1 MKAAV
6 AGGPGRMQDRFQ
18 IKWAFEPTFFSRMRC
33 DLRRLGWCFQRRS
46 KRVDKTVWSDSVI
59 EQTVEG
65 LGYELVDVEW
75 AGGGVLR
82 VFIDNPEAEV
92 LADGSM
98 IGGITVEDCARV
110 SDQLSRVFTVEN
122 VNYER
127 LEISS
132 HGLDRPLK
140 KPAHFARFEGH
151 EAFVKLRISPDGQP
165 RGRKQ
170 FQGVLQNVGA
180 AEADGSVAAQSPARF
195 GLVMEGTE
203 GARELLEFSFDEV
216 EKARL
221 VPRIDF
227 RSNAGS
233 KKR

>member
-1 MKAAV
+1 M
-6 AGGPGRMQDRFQ
+6 
-18 IKWAFEPTFFSRMRC
+18 
-33 DLRRLGWCFQRRS
+33 
-46 KRVDKTVWSDSVI
+46 WSESII
-59 EQTVEG
+59 EQTVQG

-82 VFIDNPEAEV
+82 VFIDNPGGVARP
-92 LADGSM
+92 DGLTAA
-98 IGGITVEDCARV
+98 GVTVDDCARV
-110 SDQLSRVFTVEN
+110 SDQLSRVFLVEN

-132 HGLDRPLK
+132 PGLDRPLK
-140 KPAHFARFEGH
+140 KPADFVRFEGQ
-151 EAFVKLRISPDGQP
+151 EALIKLRMSPDGHA

-170 FQGVLQNVGA
+170 FQGVLQGVSDGD
-180 AEADGSVAAQSPARF
+180 AETAVTGSPPARF
-195 GLVMEGTE
+195 GLVMQGETGVQ
-203 GARELLEFSFDEV
+203 ELLEFTFEEV

-221 VPRIDF
+221 VPQVGLKRDSRDA

>member
-1 MKAAV
+1 M
-6 AGGPGRMQDRFQ
+6 
-18 IKWAFEPTFFSRMRC
+18 
-33 DLRRLGWCFQRRS
+33 
-46 KRVDKTVWSDSVI
+46 WSESVI

-82 VFIDNPEAEV
+82 VFIDNPDGVGRDPDGAAE
-92 LADGSM
+92 DGSM
-98 IGGITVEDCARV
+98 SAGGVTVDDCARV
-110 SDQLSRVFTVEN
+110 SDQLSRVFAVEN

-132 HGLDRPLK
+132 PGLDRPLK
-140 KPAHFARFEGH
+140 KPADFVRFEGQ
-151 EAFVKLRISPDGQP
+151 EAFVKLRMAPGGQT

-170 FQGVLQNVGA
+170 YQGVLAVLEPQGGA
-180 AEADGSVAAQSPARF
+180 STDPAAAKGEVRF
-195 GLVMEGTE
+195 GLLLE
-203 GARELLEFSFDEV
+203 GAEGVQEMLEFTFDEV

-221 VPRIDF
+221 VPQIDF
-227 RSNAGS
+227 RG

>member
-1 MKAAV
+1 M
-6 AGGPGRMQDRFQ
+6 
-18 IKWAFEPTFFSRMRC
+18 
-33 DLRRLGWCFQRRS
+33 
-46 KRVDKTVWSDSVI
+46 WSESVI

-82 VFIDNPEAEV
+82 VFIDHPDGIARNPVA
-92 LADGSM
+92 ADVAADAPVA
-98 IGGITVEDCARV
+98 GGVTVEDCARV
-110 SDQLSRVFTVEN
+110 SDQLSRVFAVEN

-132 HGLDRPLK
+132 PGLDRPLK
-140 KPAHFARFEGH
+140 KPADFVRFEGQ
-151 EAFVKLRISPDGQP
+151 EAFVKLRIAPGGQT

-170 FQGVLQNVGA
+170 YQGVLA
-180 AEADGSVAAQSPARF
+180 MLEADAAAGVGERF
-195 GLVMEGTE
+195 GLVLEGQE
-203 GARELLEFSFDEV
+203 GVQEMLEFTFDEV

-221 VPRIDF
+221 VPQIDF
-227 RSNAGS
+227 RG

>member
-1 MKAAV
+1 M
-6 AGGPGRMQDRFQ
+6 AGVSTGRM
-18 IKWAFEPTFFSRMRC
+18 WAKQKADE
-33 DLRRLGWCFQRRS
+33 
-46 KRVDKTVWSDSVI
+46 TVWSDSVI

-82 VFIDNPEAEV
+82 VFIDKPGAEV
-92 LADGSM
+92 LADGST
-98 IGGITVEDCARV
+98 IGGITIEDCAKV
-110 SDQLSRVFTVEN
+110 SDQLSRVFLVEN

-132 HGLDRPLK
+132 PGLDRPLK
-140 KPAHFARFEGH
+140 KAAHFARFEGH
-151 EAFVKLRISPDGQP
+151 EAFVKLRTSPGGQT

-170 FQGVLQNVGA
+170 FQGVLQVVGVA
-180 AEADGSVAAQSPARF
+180 ALADGATPGVPTRF
-195 GLVMEGTE
+195 GLVLEGGE
-203 GARELLEFSFDEV
+203 AGQELLEFSFDEV

-227 RSNAGS
+227 RSKGGSNVGS

>member
-1 MKAAV
+1 M
-6 AGGPGRMQDRFQ
+6 
-18 IKWAFEPTFFSRMRC
+18 S
-33 DLRRLGWCFQRRS
+33 
-46 KRVDKTVWSDSVI
+46 SDSVI

-65 LGYELVDVEW
+65 MGYELVDVEW

-82 VFIDNPEAEV
+82 VFIDKPEGGVRE
-92 LADGSM
+92 DGSVVE
-98 IGGITVEDCARV
+98 GVTVEDCAKV
-110 SDQLSRVFTVEN
+110 SEQLSRVFAVEN

-132 HGLDRPLK
+132 PGLDRPLK
-140 KPAHFARFEGH
+140 KPADFARFAGH
-151 EAFVKLRISPDGQP
+151 EAFVKLRKSPNGQA

-170 FQGVLQNVGA
+170 FQGVLQTIASQESNA
-180 AEADGSVAAQSPARF
+180 QSAAQSKAGRF
-195 GLVMEGTE
+195 GMVLEGNEGTH
-203 GARELLEFSFDEV
+203 ELLEFSFDEV

-221 VPRIDF
+221 VPRIEF

>member
-1 MKAAV
+1 MNGAEGVKKV
-6 AGGPGRMQDRFQ
+6 A
-18 IKWAFEPTFFSRMRC
+18 
-33 DLRRLGWCFQRRS
+33 
-46 KRVDKTVWSDSVI
+46 SDSVI

-65 LGYELVDVEW
+65 MGYELVDVEW

-82 VFIDNPEAEV
+82 IFIDKPEGRV
-92 LADGSM
+92 IDGTPPE
-98 IGGITVEDCARV
+98 GVTVEDCAQV
-110 SDQLSRVFTVEN
+110 SEQLSRVFAVEN

-132 HGLDRPLK
+132 PGLDRPLK
-140 KPAHFARFEGH
+140 KPADFARFVGH
-151 EAFVKLRISPDGQP
+151 EAFVKLRSSPRGQP

-170 FQGVLQNVGA
+170 FQGILQNIDPR
-180 AEADGSVAAQSPARF
+180 ETHADRI
-195 GLVMEGTE
+195 GLVLEGNE
-203 GARELLEFSFDEV
+203 GNHELLEFSFDEV

>member
-1 MKAAV
+1 M
-6 AGGPGRMQDRFQ
+6 
-18 IKWAFEPTFFSRMRC
+18 
-33 DLRRLGWCFQRRS
+33 
-46 KRVDKTVWSDSVI
+46 WSESII
-59 EQTVEG
+59 EQTVRG

-82 VFIDNPEAEV
+82 VFIDKPDAAV
-92 LADGSM
+92 RPDVPTA
-98 IGGITVEDCARV
+98 GGVTVDDCARV
-110 SDQLSRVFTVEN
+110 SDQLSRVFLVEN

-132 HGLDRPLK
+132 PGLDRPLK
-140 KPAHFARFEGH
+140 TPADFVRFEGQ
-151 EAFVKLRISPDGQP
+151 EALVKLRMSPEGQV

-170 FQGVLQNVGA
+170 FQGVLQSVSDEAEVAPLDTA
-180 AEADGSVAAQSPARF
+180 ARPPARF
-195 GLVMEGTE
+195 GL
-203 GARELLEFSFDEV
+203 LLEGGEGGVSERLEFTFDEV

-221 VPRIDF
+221 VPQVGQKRESRDGRDA